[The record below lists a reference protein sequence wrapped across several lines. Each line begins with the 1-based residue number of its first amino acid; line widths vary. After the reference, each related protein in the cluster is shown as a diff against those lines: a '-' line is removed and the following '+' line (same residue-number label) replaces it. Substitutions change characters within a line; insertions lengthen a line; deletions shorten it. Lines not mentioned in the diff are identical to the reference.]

1 MTTNKRRMSVQ
12 EAIIIGRLR
21 RMMLA
26 LVVVILALLF
36 IVHTADAAQPPARP
50 VAEALPGATNLD
62 VVLVIDQSGSM
73 WESND
78 RQTLKPNGGVKTPSS
93 RILAANMLA
102 EWLANDQSG
111 AHHQLSVIMFGYDAK
126 VVFPLQEIQSAEAQ
140 AAYKQAILD
149 GNQPMGGTNIL
160 EALKLAKAELDKGR
174 SGPNDKKALIFLSD
188 GVCEPLNNTSD
199 AQREQCEQ
207 DIRKLVQQEFGAA
220 KSEPIFTIALT
231 SQAFKQDPN
240 NHIFK
245 NLWQEISVTTG
256 GDYYEPAQA
265 GSALLDSFVKIL
277 QSLFGLPI
285 QSPPPPVDVPAAV
298 TITLPNNL
306 LQVGFTLIKYGEGI
320 SMTLTRPDGSIV
332 NPVDPGVRH
341 SMSEWTESYNISAPP
356 GGQWVA
362 NVTGSGKVVLLSIPF
377 AQKRFTVERTSP
389 ADAHPQGKPMEIEA
403 RVHSTDMMSQTLPA
417 MQVDVQ
423 SPEGTTITFPM
434 AANGATYTTTVL
446 NTEQLGTYVLNFNGT
461 AQDET
466 FNAQQSVRVVTAPW
480 LRMLEPQPG
489 AVYSATTP
497 IPVRVQVMLDTK
509 VFDAQ
514 SMSDQ
519 LEAVVRLV
527 SADGQVS
534 DMQFLHPAGGG
545 IYTGTVAA
553 TSTGLYIARA
563 QLTYHATNGERFED
577 TAQVALDIMGVAPVV
592 AQSIPTQ
599 TPVPVT
605 PAMAPPP
612 SGFQQLGLTNNLSVA
627 LIALAGLSVLIL
639 LSQLLLAGML
649 GSLRKA
655 YQQVNAQ
662 TDLGMRSRPGL
673 DTNLQTLAAHNW
685 QSVTAQ
691 VVADALQRPTA
702 IDGAAGI
709 LDATAEPCPRFTIV
723 TCDGREVIFTTD
735 LRMLRQMKM
744 VRRQD
749 RVVDVSALSQTR
761 HIDTGMLWQYAL
773 AERGQTNVAAPSSAH
788 WYIVVRAPGARSAGL
803 RALLRRR
810 NFLQRLFKPRRGGR
824 S

>member
-1 MTTNKRRMSVQ
+1 MTTNKRHAHVQ
-12 EAIIIGRLR
+12 GTITAGRLR
-21 RMMLA
+21 LMML
-26 LVVVILALLF
+26 ILAVIFAVLL
-36 IVHTADAAQPPARP
+36 IAYSASAAQAPDRP
-50 VAEALPGATNLD
+50 IAEALPGVTNLD

-78 RQTLKPNGGVKTPSS
+78 RQTLKPDGSVKTPSS

-111 AHHQLSVIMFGYDAK
+111 ARHQLSVVMFGYDAK

-140 AAYKQAILD
+140 AAYKQALLS

-174 SGPNDKKALIFLSD
+174 NGPNDKKALIFLSD

-207 DIRKLVQQEFGAA
+207 DIRKLVQQEFGPA

-277 QSLFGLPI
+277 QSMFGLPI
-285 QSPPPPVDVPAAV
+285 QSPPPPVDAPAVV
-298 TITLPNNL
+298 TVTLPNNL

-320 SMTLTRPDGSIV
+320 SMTLTRPDGSVV
-332 NPVDPGVRH
+332 NPADPSVRH

-362 NVTGSGKVVLLSIPF
+362 NVTGSGKVVLLTIPF

-403 RVHSTDMMSQTLPA
+403 RVHSTDMASQTLQA

-423 SPEGTTITFPM
+423 SPGGTTATLPM
-434 AANGATYTTTVL
+434 AANGAAYTATVL
-446 NTEQLGTYVLNFNGT
+446 NTEELGTYVLNFNGT

-466 FNAQQSVRVVTAPW
+466 FNTQQSVRVVTAPW

-527 SADGQVS
+527 NADGQVS

-545 IYTGTVAA
+545 IYTGTVTA
-553 TSTGLYIARA
+553 TSTGLHIARA
-563 QLTYHATNGERFED
+563 QLTYNATNGERFED
-577 TAQVALDIMGVAPVV
+577 TAQAALDIMGVAPMV
-592 AQSIPTQ
+592 AQLIPTQ
-599 TPVPVT
+599 TPAPPT
-605 PAMAPPP
+605 PAAAAPP
-612 SGFQQLGLTNNLSVA
+612 SGLQQLALTNNLWMV
-627 LIALAGLSVLIL
+627 LIALAGLGVLIL

-662 TDLGMRSRPGL
+662 TDLGVRSRPGL
-673 DTNLQTLAAHNW
+673 DANLQTLAAHNW

-735 LRMLRQMKM
+735 LHVLRQMKM

-773 AERGQTNVAAPSSAH
+773 AQRGQTNVAAPSSVH
-788 WYIVVRAPGARSAGL
+788 WYIVVRASGARYAGM
-803 RALLRRR
+803 RAMTRRR
-810 NFLQRLFKPRRGGR
+810 NWLQRLFRPRRGGF
-824 S
+824 